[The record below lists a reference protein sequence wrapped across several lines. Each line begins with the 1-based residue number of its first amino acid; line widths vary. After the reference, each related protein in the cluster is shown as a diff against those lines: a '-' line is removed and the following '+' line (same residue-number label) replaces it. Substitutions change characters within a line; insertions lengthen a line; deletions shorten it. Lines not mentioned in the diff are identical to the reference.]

1 MDQHLTNRLLE
12 VIGTLMKADKLDF
25 FAQPVDPVALQIPDY
40 FSIIKKPMDFGTIK
54 KRLSGGDGVLAFK
67 TPFEMHQDVTLVFQN
82 AETYNPKNHEAHRE
96 SKRIRKLFNSEWKSV
111 EAWLSGSTYVAGA
124 CVGILNTATGVKLTA
139 METRKRS
146 LAASTKQEERHD
158 ENMIELASRPTEI
171 TEVQRSRLAKKIVGL
186 SPEHLGKVVKLFQ
199 TIQPNVYTPVASTSN
214 NRAVLDVDLLT
225 TKNFGIVY
233 EWVVR

>member
-111 EAWLSGSTYVAGA
+111 EAWLSGS
-124 CVGILNTATGVKLTA
+124 VKLTA